1 MAEKGGLL
9 EQSLRNDYNTA
20 GSLEVYNHEKD
31 VWYRVTTKDF
41 RSWNG
46 PRRITEPTETKL
58 GEVEVEMITYEY
70 YGPVYKWGTNTVV
83 GYSDTGSLEKSEI
96 WEKARKISNDR
107 K

>member
-1 MAEKGGLL
+1 ML
-9 EQSLRNDYNTA
+9 
-20 GSLEVYNHEKD
+20 
-31 VWYRVTTKDF
+31 
-41 RSWNG
+41 
-46 PRRITEPTETKL
+46 
-58 GEVEVEMITYEY
+58 TYEY